1 MKNTGVIML
10 GRTIM
15 FFVWGGPGSTKSN
28 PCAPIG
34 VGIQGSA
41 QPGHRLEGRTSPSPP
56 WTSPSGVRHDR
67 GGGTSWVILPPGIT
81 PSRRNGPICVSMSD
95 MSLCLVPEGVYCSGH
110 PSPTPT
116 GPFRGGEVSRD
127 SGAGS
132 VVLPLPP
139 RLRGGVGLCVC
150 PLPLPFRGG
159 GVWGV
164 TEGHSSLGRWQ

>member
-10 GRTIM
+10 GRTIG
-15 FFVWGGPGSTKSN
+15 FSVWGGPGSSKSN

-81 PSRRNGPICVSMSD
+81 PSRRNGPICVFVFD
-95 MSLCLVPEGVYCSGH
+95 MSSARGRRLLRPSLADPYGSLSGGGGFGGFRSWICCSSPP
-110 PSPTPT
+110 PSPT
-116 GPFRGGEVSRD
+116 RW
-127 SGAGS
+127 
-132 VVLPLPP
+132 
-139 RLRGGVGLCVC
+139 GGVVC
-150 PLPLPFRGG
+150 LSPPSPLSGG

-164 TEGHSSLGRWQ
+164 TEGHSSLGRWR